1 MAVRTKAAHKNEVDV
16 PWRPTGSRPSW
27 GSARGTG
34 VGKVWFPRH
43 YTGVKLVPELIEC
56 SVCWQVG
63 ILAGRH
69 EREREEEEK
78 DGERRRDGVGW
89 PRFVSDAVAISVPRP
104 RLFQVVYLSFSVTVS
119 FSPFFLFT
127 DPFLLTSQ
135 RSRQRDR
142 RYRDAFHRYTQP
154 RPAFEITRRYL
165 NSVQLYMPMIHAAI
179 WIESQPSSH
188 CLFLIPFLDRRLT
201 WYALMLTKTYNEDLN
216 DNLELVCWFDD
227 AYLTLARVCRM
238 PNPMFF
244 RNVLL
249 TSVCLH
255 RISHE
260 SYCCIRV
267 GFKEWQSVLL
277 KNAGK
282 IAQYNRIILRSFFSK
297 DDGYTWIDSRWIDPS
312 CWKLNISQILNL
324 AIGVWKK
331 CRTGTSE
338 FKLIGK
344 IGKTLDIKIRI
355 LKIVIIRAGV
365 IFCEAGFKNF
375 EGPEYTFKFY
385 A

>member
-1 MAVRTKAAHKNEVDV
+1 MFPWPVRTRPAHENEVVV

-63 ILAGRH
+63 ILAGRR
-69 EREREEEEK
+69 EREREEEEE

-154 RPAFEITRRYL
+154 RPASQITRRYL

-179 WIESQPSSH
+179 RIESQPSSH

-201 WYALMLTKTYNEDLN
+201 RYALVLTKTYSENSN
-216 DNLELVCWFDD
+216 DNLELVTW
-227 AYLTLARVCRM
+227 YLTLVRVCRM
-238 PNPMFF
+238 PNLMFS

-249 TSVCLH
+249 TFVCLH
-255 RISHE
+255 RIWHE

-267 GFKEWQSVLL
+267 RLQRMATYFVKEHRSVWRMLEKTQS
-277 KNAGK
+277 
-282 IAQYNRIILRSFFSK
+282 IIELPCDRSFE
-297 DDGYTWIDSRWIDPS
+297 RM
-312 CWKLNISQILNL
+312 
-324 AIGVWKK
+324 IGV
-331 CRTGTSE
+331 SE
-338 FKLIGK
+338 LIQDEL
-344 IGKTLDIKIRI
+344 IQ
-355 LKIVIIRAGV
+355 VAGSW
-365 IFCEAGFKNF
+365 IFHRFWIWE
-375 EGPEYTFKFY
+375 
-385 A
+385 

>member
-1 MAVRTKAAHKNEVDV
+1 MFPWPVRTRPAHENEVVV

-63 ILAGRH
+63 ILAGRR
-69 EREREEEEK
+69 EREREEEEE

-154 RPAFEITRRYL
+154 RPASQITRRYL

-179 WIESQPSSH
+179 RIESQPSSH

-201 WYALMLTKTYNEDLN
+201 RYALMLTKTYSENSN
-216 DNLELVCWFDD
+216 DNLELVTW
-227 AYLTLARVCRM
+227 YLTLVLEFVACQIWCFPETCCWPLFVCIEYDM
-238 PNPMFF
+238 NHIVVF
-244 RNVLL
+244 VL
-249 TSVCLH
+249 
-255 RISHE
+255 
-260 SYCCIRV
+260 
-267 GFKEWQSVLL
+267 GFKEWQPILL
-277 KNAGK
+277 KNIG
-282 IAQYNRIILRSFFSK
+282 RCEE
-297 DDGYTWIDSRWIDPS
+297 
-312 CWKLNISQILNL
+312 CWKKRR
-324 AIGVWKK
+324 V
-331 CRTGTSE
+331 
-338 FKLIGK
+338 
-344 IGKTLDIKIRI
+344 
-355 LKIVIIRAGV
+355 
-365 IFCEAGFKNF
+365 
-375 EGPEYTFKFY
+375 
-385 A
+385 